1 MEGLRVTKVV
11 TEIKSE
17 GVWAKLEAKYCF
29 LRQSFT
35 KYLRQTVV
43 FVKYISI
50 SISVSIFQQFFAGI
64 NKIFILG
71 GRLGTGL

>member
-17 GVWAKLEAKYCF
+17 GVWAELEAKYCF
-29 LRQSFT
+29 LRHSFT
-35 KYLRQTVV
+35 KYLSQTVV

>member
-17 GVWAKLEAKYCF
+17 GVWAGLEAKYCF